1 MLRRTVL
8 VVAADDASRAML
20 VDLLRGASDLAAA
33 GAATV
38 EEALDFL
45 RGISVHLVLLDLQAL
60 GAGGLEAIERLRLS
74 PATRG
79 IPLVAMAPAPWPHTE
94 QAARLA
100 GCAALLSDGVDPEA
114 LVETVREIIAESTS
128 RRWMRNPERS

>member
-8 VVAADDASRAML
+8 VVGDDPSQRVV
-20 VDLLRGASDLAAA
+20 VDLLRGAPDLAAA

-45 RGISVHLVLLDLQAL
+45 RGISVHLVMLDLRAL
-60 GAGGLEAIERLRLS
+60 GAGGLEAIERMRLS

-79 IPLVAMAPAPWPHTE
+79 IPLVAMVPASWPHTE

-114 LVETVREIIAESTS
+114 LVESVREVIADSTI
-128 RRWMRNPERS
+128 RRWVSGRERL

>member
-1 MLRRTVL
+1 
-8 VVAADDASRAML
+8 VVGDDGSGPVL
-20 VDLLRGASDLAAA
+20 VDLLRAVPDLAAA

-45 RGISVHLVLLDLQAL
+45 RGISVHLVLLDLRAL
-60 GAGGLEAIERLRLS
+60 GATGLEVIERMRLS

-79 IPLVAMAPAPWPHTE
+79 IPLLAMTPASWPHTE

-100 GCAALLSDGVDPEA
+100 GCAALLSNGVDPEA
-114 LVETVREIIAESTS
+114 LVETVREVIAESMV
-128 RRWMRNPERS
+128 RRWEGSPERR